1 MRIFV
6 CELASRCPQS
16 GMPNCVCV
24 PGLSP
29 QLDVQA
35 PLAVN
40 LNWILV
46 TLLKL
51 TSYCQVSLA
60 TSDML
65 LSVWFQPLNVP
76 ARVIEAYGLASTGT
90 TPIRQRLV
98 VESEPVISG

>member
-1 MRIFV
+1 MRMFV
-6 CELASRCPQS
+6 FEFDFPVPAS
-16 GMPNCVCV
+16 GTANCDCD
-24 PGLSP
+24 PAFSP

-51 TSYCQVSLA
+51 TSYCHVSLA

-65 LSVWFQPLNVP
+65 LRVWFQPLNVP

-90 TPIRQRLV
+90 TLYASV
-98 VESEPVISG
+98 WSLN

>member
-1 MRIFV
+1 MRMFV
-6 CELASRCPQS
+6 LEFALPMPAS
-16 GMPNCVCV
+16 GMLNCVCV
-24 PGLSP
+24 PVLSP

-46 TLLKL
+46 TLLSV

-65 LSVWFQPLNVP
+65 LSVWFQPLNEP

-90 TPIRQRLV
+90 TLCTSVLSLNVNR
-98 VESEPVISG
+98 